1 MARVWSS
8 RGTPWRDRAGMR
20 KDPVKVHQLVKS
32 LAGEVLSDSEVCTF
46 LPSRTVSLNAWRFKV
61 IRWVL
66 ENNKSRDESPSRFFD
81 WWQASNNSERMRIGT
96 NTYFFWCSSVLM
108 LTPIPSSMWCDTQ
121 SALYHLRINAKLREV
136 AKQWD
141 FWCRGQESGTPW
153 IMLADQDNMA
163 VLLGLLLFWY
173 CIDPRLRRISEGRFN
188 LLAKESFIS
197 LIRSKVQRKR
207 RWRIRERCGCKS
219 FRSLEQQKS

>member
-1 MARVWSS
+1 
-8 RGTPWRDRAGMR
+8 
-20 KDPVKVHQLVKS
+20 
-32 LAGEVLSDSEVCTF
+32 
-46 LPSRTVSLNAWRFKV
+46 
-61 IRWVL
+61 
-66 ENNKSRDESPSRFFD
+66 
-81 WWQASNNSERMRIGT
+81 
-96 NTYFFWCSSVLM
+96 M

-173 CIDPRLRRISEGRFN
+173 CIDLRTSLEGRFN

-197 LIRSKVQRKR
+197 LIRSKVPLCRQRVFGATSWR
-207 RWRIRERCGCKS
+207 RTPLIRPAQHSETNGGFGIRKVIPFESLRI
-219 FRSLEQQKS
+219 FQARSLESCVTRNP